1 MAALRSL
8 SWRTAQEVLLR
19 PLCCP
24 NSSLSPPRT
33 AHHTRRAH
41 SSSLTTPFPDAVVE
55 CRGDLP
61 YGSREYLLLPPHTS
75 LMHLEAEPDLLIAS
89 LHAHRNILFAASLRD
104 NNDTTTGHPY
114 SLSQVVPALVQAAL
128 VDATSNG
135 EQPQAVA
142 ALHGLSAWV
151 RLQLGIVEES
161 AGSDPNTT
169 EHVAKGTDATATS
182 SVWLRDLADVEL
194 QAVRAIATGIPR
206 PGHSVV
212 GAGTYR
218 DGADAWSRLAKAYAE
233 AGLAEEARLYEE
245 QGGQLV
251 NVEHMAD
258 TQPAYLQEAGGAMA
272 RFFFV

>member
-1 MAALRSL
+1 
-8 SWRTAQEVLLR
+8 
-19 PLCCP
+19 
-24 NSSLSPPRT
+24 
-33 AHHTRRAH
+33 
-41 SSSLTTPFPDAVVE
+41 
-55 CRGDLP
+55 
-61 YGSREYLLLPPHTS
+61 
-75 LMHLEAEPDLLIAS
+75 MHLEAEPDLLIAS